1 MRLNFILNRNCI
13 IPDLKAVKDKRTLID
28 TMIDTLYEGSQISE
42 ESVDRKQI
50 VNALLNREKEQTTA
64 LGEGFAF
71 PHARIE
77 GLKKS
82 YTLLA
87 ISKEGID
94 YESLDAKP
102 TYFFILNLVSD
113 SQPNILLMTR
123 AAISRF
129 LALENTRKAILKCN
143 SAEEIWSLV
152 EKSDIEMSYD
162 ITARD
167 IMKPQNIW
175 IGPDTLLKD
184 AARQLHK
191 YHIDS
196 LPVLDND
203 NLLLGVI
210 SCHELFSYSMPDFFF
225 NLHKISFI
233 KHMDPFE
240 KYFKVDEKISIA
252 GLMKTDNLPIVH
264 PSATLMEIIFDMTVH
279 RRELIYVVEDQK
291 LLGVLD
297 RYTIIDKILV
307 VV

>member
-1 MRLNFILNRNCI
+1 MRLNFILNKHCI
-13 IPDLKAVKDKRTLID
+13 VPNLKAEENKSKLVETLVNYLFKGSSIADEKVTKTEIIEALIKR
-28 TMIDTLYEGSQISE
+28 E
-42 ESVDRKQI
+42 E
-50 VNALLNREKEQTTA
+50 EQTTA

-82 YTLLA
+82 YTLFA
-87 ISKEGID
+87 FSKEGID
-94 YESLDAKP
+94 FESLDKKP
-102 TYFFILNLVSD
+102 TNYFIVNLVSD
-113 SQPNILLMTR
+113 TQPNILLKTR

-129 LALENTRKAILKCN
+129 LSSENTRNEILNCKN
-143 SAEEIWSLV
+143 VDEVWKLI

-167 IMKPQNIW
+167 IMQPQTEW
-175 IGPDTLLKD
+175 LSSDTLLKD
-184 AARQLHK
+184 AARMLHK
-191 YHIDS
+191 CHVDS
-196 LPVLDND
+196 LPVIDKD
-203 NLLLGVI
+203 EKIIGVI

-240 KYFKVDEKISIA
+240 KYFKVDEKIDISRI
-252 GLMKTDNLPIVH
+252 MKTDNLPIIH
-264 PSATLMEIIFDMTVH
+264 PSATLMEIIFEMTVN

-291 LLGVLD
+291 MLGVLD

-307 VV
+307 VM

>member
-1 MRLNFILNRNCI
+1 MKKNR
-13 IPDLKAVKDKRTLID
+13 
-28 TMIDTLYEGSQISE
+28 Q
-42 ESVDRKQI
+42 
-50 VNALLNREKEQTTA
+50 LLLEKV
-64 LGEGFAF
+64 FAF

-87 ISKEGID
+87 TSKDGID
-94 YESLDAKP
+94 FKSLDKKP
-102 TYFFILNLVSD
+102 TFFIILNLVSET
-113 SQPNILLMTR
+113 QPNILLKTR

-129 LALENTRKAILKCN
+129 LASESTRKQILNCSN
-143 SAEEIWSLV
+143 SEEIWSIV
-152 EKSDIEMSYD
+152 EKSKIEMSYD

-167 IMKPQNIW
+167 IMRPQNEW
-175 IGPDTLLKD
+175 LPPDMLLNE
-184 AARQLHK
+184 ASRMLHK
-191 YHIDS
+191 YHVDS
-196 LPVLDND
+196 LPVLDENEK
-203 NLLLGVI
+203 LLGVI

-240 KYFKVDEKISIA
+240 KYFQVVSKVSISE
-252 GLMKTDNLPIVH
+252 LMITENLPITP
-264 PSATLMEIIFDMTVH
+264 PSATLMEIIFDMTVNG
-279 RRELIYVVEDQK
+279 REMIYVVENQK

>member
-1 MRLNFILNRNCI
+1 MRLNFILNKHCI
-13 IPDLKAVKDKRTLID
+13 IPNLKPAKNKRELIE
-28 TMIDTLYEGSQISE
+28 TMFNVLYTNTQFSE
-42 ESVDRKQI
+42 ENIDKKI
-50 VNALLNREKEQTTA
+50 IIKALMEREEEQTTA

-87 ISKEGID
+87 ISKSGID
-94 YESLDAKP
+94 YSSLDKQP

-113 SQPNILLMTR
+113 LQPNILLKTR

-129 LALENTRKAILKCN
+129 LSSKNTRKAILECN
-143 SAEEIWSLV
+143 NIDEIWSHI
-152 EKSDIEMSYD
+152 EKSNIEISYD

-167 IMKPQNIW
+167 IMQPQSFW
-175 IGPDTLLKD
+175 ISPDTFLKD
-184 AARQLHK
+184 AARKLHK
-191 YHIDS
+191 HHIDS
-196 LPVLDND
+196 LPVLDQN

-240 KYFKVDEKISIA
+240 KYFKVDKKISIST
-252 GLMKTDNLPIVH
+252 LMKTENLPIIH
-264 PSATLMEIIFDMTVH
+264 PNATLMEIIFSMTVNH
-279 RRELIYVVEDQK
+279 KSLLYVVDEQK

-297 RYTIIDKILV
+297 RHTIIDKILV

>member
-1 MRLNFILNRNCI
+1 MRLNFILNKHCI
-13 IPDLKAVKDKRTLID
+13 IPNLKPTKNKREIIEQML
-28 TMIDTLYEGSQISE
+28 DTLYKGSQISE
-42 ESVDRKQI
+42 ERVDKNEI
-50 VNALLNREKEQTTA
+50 IEALINREKEQTTA

-87 ISKEGID
+87 IAKDGRD
-94 YESLDAKP
+94 FESLDGQP

-113 SQPNILLMTR
+113 SQPNILLKTR

-129 LALENTRKAILKCN
+129 LALENTRKAILGCESVN
-143 SAEEIWSLV
+143 DIWTLV
-152 EKSDIEMSYD
+152 EKSDIDMSYD

-175 IGPDTLLKD
+175 ISPETLLKD

-191 YHIDS
+191 YHVDS
-196 LPVLDND
+196 IPVLDKE
-203 NLLLGVI
+203 NLLLGVL

-240 KYFKVDEKISIA
+240 KYFKVDEKISIS

-264 PSATLMEIIFDMTVH
+264 PTATLMEIIFDMTVH
-279 RRELIYVVEDQK
+279 HRELLYVVEDQK